1 MNVSRISRHA
11 EALDRTGSWHGE
23 GAVGRRSGV
32 SLRSPRKIVQDA
44 PLDQLVRAGIR
55 LQILLR

>member
-1 MNVSRISRHA
+1 
-11 EALDRTGSWHGE
+11 LHGE
-23 GAVGRRSGV
+23 GAVGRRSGL
-32 SLRSPRKIVQDA
+32 SLRSPRKIVEHA